1 MRPVLLVHGGAGRV
15 PEDGGGGAREGLAAA
30 AGAAWRLL
38 EEGGPAMEAVIAA
51 VQALEEDPR
60 FNAGYGSVLTED
72 GDVEMDAAV
81 MDGNTMRAG
90 AVAAV
95 RLVRHPVLLAR
106 AVLEEGRHVLLVG
119 EGAERMAAAR
129 GLPRCPPGDLITSAR
144 RAQWERGRA
153 DRGGGTVGAVALDRA
168 GRLAAATSTGG
179 TAGKRAGRVG
189 DSPLIG
195 CGTYADAR
203 GAASATGDGE
213 AIIQVVLAA
222 RAVDALEPETDP
234 AAVAA
239 AALARMQALT
249 GETGGLILLDAAGR
263 AGAAHTTPFMA
274 VARRGGEA

>member
-1 MRPVLLVHGGAGRV
+1 MRPALLVHGGAGRV
-15 PEDGGGGAREGLAAA
+15 PEDGGTGAREGLEAAA
-30 AGAAWRLL
+30 SLAWRDL
-38 EEGGPAMEAVIAA
+38 EEGGTALEAVLAA

-81 MDGNTMRAG
+81 MDGSTLRAG
-90 AVAAV
+90 AVAVV
-95 RLVRHPVLLAR
+95 RLVRHPILLAR
-106 AVLEEGRHVLLVG
+106 AILEEGRHVVLVG

-129 GLPRCPPGDLITSAR
+129 SLPRCRPGELVTPAR

-153 DRGGGTVGAVALDRA
+153 ERRDGTVGAVALDRA

-203 GAASATGDGE
+203 GAASATGNGE
-213 AIIQVVLAA
+213 AIIRVVLTA
-222 RAVDALEPETDP
+222 RAVDALEPGTDP
-234 AAVAA
+234 AATAA

-249 GETGGLILLDAAGR
+249 GETGGLILLDVAGR